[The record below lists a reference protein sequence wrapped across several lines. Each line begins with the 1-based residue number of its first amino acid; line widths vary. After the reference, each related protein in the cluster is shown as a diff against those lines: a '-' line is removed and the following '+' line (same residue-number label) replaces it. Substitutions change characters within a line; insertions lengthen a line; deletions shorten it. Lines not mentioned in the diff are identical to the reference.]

1 MLFVLTC
8 IDKPNAG
15 ALRMEIRP
23 RHLAYIEANR
33 AAVKLAGPFLSEDG
47 QAMTGSLIVLEV
59 ESLSAAQAFAAA
71 DPYALGGLF
80 ASVDIRPWRC
90 SIGVIAP

>member
-8 IDKPNAG
+8 IDKPHAG

-23 RHLAYIEANR
+23 RHLAYIDANR
-33 AAVKLAGPFLSEDG
+33 AAVKLAGPFLSDDG

-59 ESLSAAQAFAAA
+59 ENLAAAQAFAAA

-80 ASVDIRPWRC
+80 ASVDIRAWRC
-90 SIGVIAP
+90 TIGAIAP

>member
-23 RHLAYIEANR
+23 RHLAYIEANK
-33 AAVKLAGPFLSEDG
+33 AAVRLAGPFLADDG
-47 QAMTGSLIVLEV
+47 QSMTGSLIVLEADG
-59 ESLSAAQAFAAA
+59 LAAAQAFAAA

-80 ASVDIRPWRC
+80 ASVDIRAWRC
-90 SIGVIAP
+90 SIGAISP

>member
-23 RHLAYIEANR
+23 RHLAYIEAKR

-47 QAMTGSLIVLEV
+47 QAMTGSLIVIEAD
-59 ESLSAAQAFAAA
+59 SLAAAEAFAAA

-80 ASVDIRPWRC
+80 ASVDIRAWRC
-90 SIGVIAP
+90 SIGAIAP